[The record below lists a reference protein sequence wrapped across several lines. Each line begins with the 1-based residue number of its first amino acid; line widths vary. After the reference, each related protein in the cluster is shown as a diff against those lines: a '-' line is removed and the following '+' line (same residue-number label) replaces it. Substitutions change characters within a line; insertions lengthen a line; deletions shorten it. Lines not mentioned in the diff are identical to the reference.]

1 MAGEKQNNRVFMM
14 SCCSCLFLSVILLM
28 SGCTNFGNR
37 QNEAIPTT
45 VIPEELRSGL
55 IAHWTFDEQGGDV
68 IKDSVDGLEGIVH
81 GAEFVEGKK
90 GNALYFDGVDDYV
103 QLSQKSFDR
112 VSSLSQGT
120 IAFWFKFESI
130 LDRQT
135 IMPIFYLGMDDER
148 DEDNILIIEVGHFKQ
163 KELRSLDPE
172 NKRLYSTFIKDNSHP
187 FLCLDSGRSLGEG
200 EWIHYALVSGPNGTD
215 VYLNGE
221 GIPANYNFGK
231 LGDKYFLNDIP
242 NTEVIMIGRG
252 KSSSMTTPEFVH
264 YKGYIDDLR
273 IYEKPLT
280 RDEIQELL

>member
-1 MAGEKQNNRVFMM
+1 MAGEKRHNMVFIM
-14 SCCSCLFLSVILLM
+14 SYFSCIFLFVMLLT
-28 SGCTNFGNR
+28 SGCIGGSNIQGETAPTT
-37 QNEAIPTT
+37 QIPT
-45 VIPEELRSGL
+45 ELSPTP
-55 IAHWTFDEQGGDV
+55 IAHWSFDEEGGNIV
-68 IKDSVDGLEGIVH
+68 KDSIDGLDGIVH
-81 GAEFVEGKK
+81 GAKFVEGKK
-90 GNALYFDGVDDYV
+90 SNALYFDGVDDYV

-112 VSSLSQGT
+112 VSSLNQGT

-130 LDRQT
+130 LYKQN

-163 KELRSLDPE
+163 GELRSSDPE

-200 EWIHYALVSGPNGTD
+200 EWTHYALVSGPNGTN
-215 VYLNGE
+215 VYINGE

-231 LGDKYFLNDIP
+231 LGDKYFLSDIP

-252 KSSSMTTPEFVH
+252 KSSSMTTPQFVH

-273 IYEKPLT
+273 IYAKPLT
-280 RDEIQELL
+280 RDEIQKLL